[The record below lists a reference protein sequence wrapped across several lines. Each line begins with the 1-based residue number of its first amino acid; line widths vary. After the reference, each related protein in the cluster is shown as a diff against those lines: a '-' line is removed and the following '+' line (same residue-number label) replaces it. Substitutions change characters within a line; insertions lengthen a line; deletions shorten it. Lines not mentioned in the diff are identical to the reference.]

1 MSTSVS
7 LQTRDRAHSN
17 QSLAYV
23 LLRLTLGLNM
33 SMHGIARILAGP
45 AQFAA
50 TLPPEFQKTLLP
62 AASVYAFGLAL
73 PFVEAI
79 LGLLLFLGLA
89 TRYTLIAGALWIM
102 VLTFGAT
109 LRQDWSASGIQ
120 LTYAL
125 LYAILIAFLD
135 RNRYALD
142 SLLHSK

>member
-1 MSTSVS
+1 VH
-7 LQTRDRAHSN
+7 RN
-17 QSLAYV
+17 QALAYV

-33 SMHGIARILAGP
+33 SMHGLTRILAGP

-50 TLPPEFQKTLLP
+50 TLPPEFQKTFLP

-73 PFVEAI
+73 PFVEAG
-79 LGLLLFLGLA
+79 LGLLLFLGLF
-89 TRYTLIAGALWIM
+89 TRYALIAGALWIM
-102 VLTFGAT
+102 ALTFGST

-125 LYAILIAFLD
+125 LYAILLAFLD

-142 SLLHSK
+142 SLLRSK